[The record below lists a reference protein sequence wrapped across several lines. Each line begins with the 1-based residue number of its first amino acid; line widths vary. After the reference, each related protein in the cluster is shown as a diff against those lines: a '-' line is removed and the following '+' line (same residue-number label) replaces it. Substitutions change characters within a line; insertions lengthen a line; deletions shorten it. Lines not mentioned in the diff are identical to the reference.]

1 MEETKN
7 VALAT
12 AKGWTDL
19 GVVETLSYDTANRTI
34 VVQHVYGEERT
45 TLKCR
50 IAGYERDEA
59 AKLWKALKSAQVEKD
74 LVYLGAKGNWSPTA
88 WFCAIENHT
97 QEYLA
102 AEEWASN
109 SSRWDH
115 FLEPSEHL
123 YMMQA

>member
-1 MEETKN
+1 MEDRNN

-19 GVVETLSYDTANRTI
+19 GVIETLIYDTANRTI
-34 VVQHVYGEERT
+34 IVQHVYGKERK

-50 IAGYERDEA
+50 IAGYQRDDA
-59 AKLWKALKSAQVEKD
+59 AVLWKALKSAMVDKD

-102 AEEWASN
+102 AEEWAS
-109 SSRWDH
+109 SGASHQHYW
-115 FLEPSEHL
+115 
-123 YMMQA
+123 MQA